1 MAQKIVSMLLLFA
14 LLPGCATHP
23 GLFAEV
29 DGNIQHRTGA
39 SDWALTD
46 GYGKDR
52 YYIGQV
58 KAVVGVEYK
67 GFSGYA
73 GFNHLSMPEYGHDRG
88 FNGQVIGLSYRHY
101 F

>member
-1 MAQKIVSMLLLFA
+1 MTKFSILLALAPA

-39 SDWALTD
+39 SDWVLP
-46 GYGKDR
+46 GDR
-52 YYIGQV
+52 EYIGQV
-58 KAVVGVEYK
+58 RAVAGVEYK

-73 GFNHLSMPEYGHDRG
+73 GFNHLSLPEYGHDLG
-88 FNGQVIGLSYRHY
+88 FNGQVIGLSYRHH

>member
-1 MAQKIVSMLLLFA
+1 MTKFSILLALA

-39 SDWALTD
+39 SDWTLP
-46 GYGKDR
+46 GDR
-52 YYIGQV
+52 EYIGQV
-58 KAVVGVEYK
+58 QAVAGVEYK

-73 GFNHLSMPEYGHDRG
+73 GFNHLSMPEYGHERG
-88 FNGQVIGLSYRHY
+88 FNGQVTGVSYRHY
-101 F
+101 FR